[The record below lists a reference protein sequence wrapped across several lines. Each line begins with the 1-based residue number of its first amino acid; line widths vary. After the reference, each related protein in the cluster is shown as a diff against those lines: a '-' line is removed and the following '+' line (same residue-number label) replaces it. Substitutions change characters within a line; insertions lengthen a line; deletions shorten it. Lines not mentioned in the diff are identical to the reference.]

1 MNQTSPFTPTFGSS
15 PSVPVG
21 RADIVES
28 FTLAL
33 RSGPG
38 SPSRALLLS
47 GTRGV
52 GKTVLL
58 NEVEDAAREQGW
70 AVITETALPGL
81 VNRLVNEH
89 LPALL
94 QMVDP
99 RSTVRRVTGVT
110 GPAGLGGFTGTVHER
125 HPIVPG
131 LSTQLTQALDHLQEH
146 HVGLLITV
154 DEIGRGTTAE
164 LAELAAAVQHIFRE
178 NRDIA
183 LALAGLPDEVNAL
196 LKHRGITFIRRADH
210 RELGAVTREEARRG
224 LVEPVEEN
232 GWHWDETALNR
243 ALEATRGYPFM
254 IQLIGHH
261 SWLAA
266 KNPTVID
273 DQAVEHG
280 TQRALKDLNTLVL
293 KPLVA
298 ELSGLDLA
306 FVKAMAEDPGP
317 SKVSDIAARID
328 RSADTVAQYRR
339 RLIARHIVVPVS
351 HGVVAFT
358 IPGLREFLHIE
369 EDHAPI
375 PFW

>member
-131 LSTQLTQALDHLQEH
+131 LRTQLTQALDHLKN
-146 HVGLLITV
+146 
-154 DEIGRGTTAE
+154 TTS
-164 LAELAAAVQHIFRE
+164 
-178 NRDIA
+178 DC
-183 LALAGLPDEVNAL
+183 
-196 LKHRGITFIRRADH
+196 
-210 RELGAVTREEARRG
+210 
-224 LVEPVEEN
+224 
-232 GWHWDETALNR
+232 
-243 ALEATRGYPFM
+243 
-254 IQLIGHH
+254 
-261 SWLAA
+261 S
-266 KNPTVID
+266 
-273 DQAVEHG
+273 
-280 TQRALKDLNTLVL
+280 
-293 KPLVA
+293 
-298 ELSGLDLA
+298 S
-306 FVKAMAEDPGP
+306 P
-317 SKVSDIAARID
+317 STK
-328 RSADTVAQYRR
+328 
-339 RLIARHIVVPVS
+339 
-351 HGVVAFT
+351 
-358 IPGLREFLHIE
+358 
-369 EDHAPI
+369 
-375 PFW
+375 